1 MIVHFIDSDFMSY
14 AQHGITYGYS
24 GIAVFFIDVPDWT
37 SQTHGYSDI
46 GSVIRYDPYMS
57 VRYPVIG
64 VDTNSTTLALKSLTA
79 PDIMG
84 INSEKVSPLNEV
96 SSLKAIR

>member
-24 GIAVFFIDVPDWT
+24 GVAVFFIDVPDWT

-46 GSVIRYDPYMS
+46 GSIIRYEPYMS

-64 VDTNSTTLALKSLTA
+64 VDGVNTNSTNLALKSLTA
-79 PDIMG
+79 PGTMRIT
-84 INSEKVSPLNEV
+84 NEKVSELKEV
-96 SSLKAIR
+96 SVFK